1 MALADCRLKERTG
14 AEALRLYREVLKS
27 DPAEVAVLYKL
38 ARALHE
44 TQGAAAALPWY
55 EKAAVADKENPMP
68 HYYLGYLYKERGTR
82 GRAVTEFKAYVALK
96 PDAEDKEDIRREI
109 EDLGGTP

>member
-1 MALADCRLKERTG
+1 MLKADPG
-14 AEALRLYREVLKS
+14 EASV
-27 DPAEVAVLYKL
+27 PYKL

-55 EKAAVADKENPMP
+55 EKAATAEKGNPMP
-68 HYYLGYLYKERGTR
+68 HYYLGYAYKEQGAKT
-82 GRAVTEFKAYVALK
+82 RAVSEFKAYLALK
-96 PDAEDKEDIRREI
+96 PDADDKDDIRREI